1 MQGLRPEAATR
12 QGLEFAERMVNQ
24 MAESAKLY
32 WRWWGPLGEPM
43 IQAAE
48 EWADTQRRYL
58 ESLRGTQE
66 EEKEVSEDQPWGE
79 ARGVPSTLSWPWVPP
94 LRGLSY
100 ATWPGPGD
108 SEGGGWDR

>member
-1 MQGLRPEAATR
+1 MQEPRGEGATQQGL
-12 QGLEFAERMVNQ
+12 GFAERMVND

-43 IQAAE
+43 VRATD
-48 EWADTQRRYL
+48 EWADAQRRYL
-58 ESLRGTQE
+58 ESLRGTQ
-66 EEKEVSEDQPWGE
+66 KEAGGDEP
-79 ARGVPSTLSWPWVPP
+79 RGGSRAEPNVPSWPWVPP

-100 ATWPGPGD
+100 AAWPGPGG